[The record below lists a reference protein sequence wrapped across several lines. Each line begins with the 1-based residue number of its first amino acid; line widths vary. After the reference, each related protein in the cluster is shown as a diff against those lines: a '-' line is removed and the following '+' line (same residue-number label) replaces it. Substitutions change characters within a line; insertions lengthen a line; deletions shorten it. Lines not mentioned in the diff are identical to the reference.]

1 VTTKAQ
7 SASPAFHIT
16 IATLKLPRKDPRG
29 SVPALLSS
37 IMSEAT
43 TPKGLKREDV
53 EKGIIGK
60 VVELPYLPLK

>member
-1 VTTKAQ
+1 
-7 SASPAFHIT
+7 
-16 IATLKLPRKDPRG
+16 
-29 SVPALLSS
+29 
-37 IMSEAT
+37 MSEAT